1 MSENN
6 WYTHSVNTAEC
17 FEYRGFFVVVLDASR
32 EIFVPRLRGMCR
44 IGNLLH
50 VPKGTVKKPLAPE
63 FIVTVGACEP
73 FSLPAAA
80 VREIRDENREL
91 ICIRVK
97 GEESIHRLFRFG
109 KGRRFYDNTNYLCP
123 SCWRTGLG
131 RIHRALEKVANTYGR
146 KYLPPVPVR
155 GQSTFRQSGVPA
167 GMLPLIRVLEKS
179 A

>member
-63 FIVTVGACEP
+63 FIVTVDECEP
-73 FSLPAAA
+73 FSLSADA
-80 VREIRDENREL
+80 VREIRDEDGEL
-91 ICIRVK
+91 ICIRAK
-97 GEESIHRLFRFG
+97 GEE
-109 KGRRFYDNTNYLCP
+109 C
-123 SCWRTGLG
+123 
-131 RIHRALEKVANTYGR
+131 V
-146 KYLPPVPVR
+146 LPPFP
-155 GQSTFRQSGVPA
+155 F
-167 GMLPLIRVLEKS
+167 LEEVAFFSSKNHTEN
-179 A
+179 